1 MIHLIN
7 LQIEYVNLWKKKKLM
22 NKEIIQ
28 NEIQYKAVRSSGAGG
43 QNVNK
48 VATKVQ
54 LQFFVEQSNGLT
66 ADEKATLTEKL
77 VNRITKDGFILVE
90 CSETRS
96 QLKNKELCTQRLFLL
111 LENALKKDKKRIA
124 TKIPKAVIKKR
135 LEDKQRNADKKENRK
150 FRF

>member
-1 MIHLIN
+1 
-7 LQIEYVNLWKKKKLM
+7 M

-28 NEIQYKAVRSSGAGG
+28 TEIQYKAVRSSGAGG

-54 LQFFVEQSNGLT
+54 LQFFVEKSNGLT
-66 ADEKATLTEKL
+66 ADEKTLLTEKL
-77 VNRITKDGFILVE
+77 ANRITKEGFIMVE
-90 CSETRS
+90 CGETRS

-124 TKIPKAVIKKR
+124 TKIPKSVIKKR
-135 LEDKQRNADKKENRK
+135 LEDKQRNAEKKQNRK

>member
-1 MIHLIN
+1 
-7 LQIEYVNLWKKKKLM
+7 M

-28 NEIQYKAVRSSGAGG
+28 AEIQYKAVRSSGAGG

-54 LQFFVEQSNGLT
+54 IQFFVEQSNGLT
-66 ADEKATLTEKL
+66 ADEKTTLTEKL
-77 VNRITKDGFILVE
+77 ANRITKEGFIMVE
-90 CSETRS
+90 CGETRS

-124 TKIPKAVIKKR
+124 TKIPKSVIKKR
-135 LEDKQRNADKKENRK
+135 LEDKQRNAEKKQNRK

>member
-1 MIHLIN
+1 
-7 LQIEYVNLWKKKKLM
+7 M

-28 NEIQYKAVRSSGAGG
+28 TEIQYKAVRSSGAGG

>member
-1 MIHLIN
+1 
-7 LQIEYVNLWKKKKLM
+7 M

-28 NEIQYKAVRSSGAGG
+28 TEIQYKAVRSSGAGG

-54 LQFFVEQSNGLT
+54 IQFFVEQSNGLT
-66 ADEKATLTEKL
+66 ADEKTTLFEKL
-77 VNRITKDGFILVE
+77 ANRITKEGFIMVE
-90 CSETRS
+90 CGETRS
-96 QLKNKELCTQRLFLL
+96 QLKNKELCTQRLFML

-124 TKIPKAVIKKR
+124 TKIPKSIIKKR
-135 LEDKQRNADKKENRK
+135 LEDKQRIADKKENRK

>member
-1 MIHLIN
+1 MN
-7 LQIEYVNLWKKKKLM
+7 PWQKQETM

-28 NEIQYKAVRSSGAGG
+28 TEIQYKAVRSSGAGG

-54 LQFFVEQSNGLT
+54 IQFFVEQSNGLT
-66 ADEKATLTEKL
+66 ADEKSTLTQKL
-77 VNRITKDGFILVE
+77 TNRITKDGFIMVE
-90 CSETRS
+90 CGETRS

-135 LEDKQRNADKKENRK
+135 LEDKQKNAEKKQSRN

>member
-1 MIHLIN
+1 
-7 LQIEYVNLWKKKKLM
+7 M

-28 NEIQYKAVRSSGAGG
+28 TEIQYKAVRSSGAGG

-54 LQFFVEQSNGLT
+54 IQFFVEQSNGLT
-66 ADEKATLTEKL
+66 ADEKTTLTEKL
-77 VNRITKDGFILVE
+77 ANRITKEGFIMVE
-90 CSETRS
+90 CGETRS

-124 TKIPKAVIKKR
+124 TKIPKSVIKKR
-135 LEDKQRNADKKENRK
+135 LEDKQRNAEKKQNRK

>member
-1 MIHLIN
+1 MYIEIGMIYKYL
-7 LQIEYVNLWKKKKLM
+7 LLRKTM

-28 NEIQYKAVRSSGAGG
+28 TEIQYKAVRSSGAGG

-54 LQFFVEQSNGLT
+54 IQFFVEQSNGLT
-66 ADEKATLTEKL
+66 ADEKTLLTEKL
-77 VNRITKDGFILVE
+77 ANRITKEGFIMVE
-90 CSETRS
+90 CGETRS

-124 TKIPKAVIKKR
+124 TKIPKSVIKKR
-135 LEDKQRNADKKENRK
+135 LEDKQRNAEKKQNRK

>member
-1 MIHLIN
+1 
-7 LQIEYVNLWKKKKLM
+7 M

-28 NEIQYKAVRSSGAGG
+28 TEIQYKAVRSSGAGG

-54 LQFFVEQSNGLT
+54 IAFSPETSLGLT
-66 ADEKATLTEKL
+66 ADEKTTLSEKL
-77 VNRITKDGFILVE
+77 ANRITKEGFILVE
-90 CSETRS
+90 CGETRS

-124 TKIPKAVIKKR
+124 TKIPKSVIKKR
-135 LEDKQRNADKKENRK
+135 LDDKKIISDKKQNRK

>member
-1 MIHLIN
+1 
-7 LQIEYVNLWKKKKLM
+7 M

-28 NEIQYKAVRSSGAGG
+28 TEIQYKAVRSSGAGG

-54 LQFFVEQSNGLT
+54 LQFFMEQSNGLT
-66 ADEKATLTEKL
+66 ADEKTLLTEKL
-77 VNRITKDGFILVE
+77 ANRITKEGFIMVE
-90 CSETRS
+90 CGETRS

-124 TKIPKAVIKKR
+124 TKIPKSVIKKR
-135 LEDKQRNADKKENRK
+135 LEDKQRNAEKKQNRK

>member
-1 MIHLIN
+1 
-7 LQIEYVNLWKKKKLM
+7 M

-28 NEIQYKAVRSSGAGG
+28 TEIQYKAVRSSGAGG

-66 ADEKATLTEKL
+66 ADEKTLLTEKL
-77 VNRITKDGFILVE
+77 ANRITKEGFIMVE
-90 CSETRS
+90 CGETRS

-124 TKIPKAVIKKR
+124 TKIPKSVIKKR
-135 LEDKQRNADKKENRK
+135 LEDKQRNAEKKQNRK

>member
-1 MIHLIN
+1 MYIEIGMIYKYL
-7 LQIEYVNLWKKKKLM
+7 LLRKTM

-28 NEIQYKAVRSSGAGG
+28 TEIQYKAVRSSGAGG

-66 ADEKATLTEKL
+66 ADEKTLLTEKL
-77 VNRITKDGFILVE
+77 ANRITKEGFIMVE
-90 CSETRS
+90 CGETRS

-124 TKIPKAVIKKR
+124 TKIPKSVIKKR
-135 LEDKQRNADKKENRK
+135 LEDKQRNAEKKQNRK

>member
-1 MIHLIN
+1 
-7 LQIEYVNLWKKKKLM
+7 M

-77 VNRITKDGFILVE
+77 VNRITRDGFILVE

-135 LEDKQRNADKKENRK
+135 LEDKQRNANKKENRN

>member
-1 MIHLIN
+1 
-7 LQIEYVNLWKKKKLM
+7 M

-28 NEIQYKAVRSSGAGG
+28 AEIQYKAVRSSGAGG

-54 LQFFVEQSNGLT
+54 IQFFVEQSNGLT
-66 ADEKATLTEKL
+66 ADEKTTLTEKL
-77 VNRITKDGFILVE
+77 ANRITKEGFIMVE
-90 CSETRS
+90 CGETRS

-124 TKIPKAVIKKR
+124 TKIPKSVIKKR
-135 LEDKQRNADKKENRK
+135 LKDKQRNAEKKENRK

>member
-1 MIHLIN
+1 
-7 LQIEYVNLWKKKKLM
+7 M

-28 NEIQYKAVRSSGAGG
+28 TEIQYKAVRSSGAGG

-54 LQFFVEQSNGLT
+54 IQFFVEQSNGLT
-66 ADEKATLTEKL
+66 TDEKTTLTEKL
-77 VNRITKDGFILVE
+77 SNRITKEGFIKVE
-90 CSETRS
+90 CGETRS
-96 QLKNKELCTQRLFLL
+96 QLKNKELCTQRLFML

-124 TKIPKAVIKKR
+124 TKIPKSVIKKR
-135 LEDKQRNADKKENRK
+135 LEDKQRIADKKENRK

>member
-1 MIHLIN
+1 
-7 LQIEYVNLWKKKKLM
+7 M

-28 NEIQYKAVRSSGAGG
+28 TEIQYKAVRSSGAGG

-54 LQFFVEQSNGLT
+54 IQFFVEQSNGLT
-66 ADEKATLTEKL
+66 ADEKATLAQKL
-77 VNRITKDGFILVE
+77 VNRITKEGFILVE

>member
-1 MIHLIN
+1 
-7 LQIEYVNLWKKKKLM
+7 M

-28 NEIQYKAVRSSGAGG
+28 TEIQYKAVRSSGAGG

-54 LQFFVEQSNGLT
+54 IQFFVEQSNGLT
-66 ADEKATLTEKL
+66 ADEKAILTTKL
-77 VNRITKDGFILVE
+77 ANRITKDGFIMVE

-124 TKIPKAVIKKR
+124 TKIPKSVIKKR
-135 LEDKQRNADKKENRK
+135 LEDKQKNAEKKENRK

>member
-1 MIHLIN
+1 
-7 LQIEYVNLWKKKKLM
+7 M

-28 NEIQYKAVRSSGAGG
+28 TEIQYKAVRSSGAGG

-66 ADEKATLTEKL
+66 ADEKTLLTEKL
-77 VNRITKDGFILVE
+77 ANRITKEGFIMVE
-90 CSETRS
+90 CGETRS

-124 TKIPKAVIKKR
+124 TKIPKSVIKKR
-135 LEDKQRNADKKENRK
+135 LKDKQRNAEKKQNRK